1 MKRIPQFYFGS
12 VSFGVQLVVS
22 SAQYASQWQNVGAFD
37 ANQMHTASK
46 IRDLGTGE
54 TKLMKKPKIDS
65 KKDKIS
71 KSNPNS
77 DKEKKTGKGKGKDID
92 KEKKTGKGKD
102 IVDKNDDDYHTTG
115 KGMAE
120 KKGMMGN
127 GKEKSRAPIDVETTT
142 PSTTPTPA
150 AFTPSPMALIPT
162 VSPSTLTPIGD
173 ETKSPIVTSIPSPVA
188 LETDAPLVT
197 QVPTAVPV
205 VLVPSAPPI
214 LISPTNYEF
223 IGASNILVRYELL
236 NSTAGVTLN
245 QTTATIDLTCDYI
258 RNAAIIPLGA
268 LEFACIWFLPEFDE
282 NGLAFFPLDITY
294 TGTAAFP
301 TNETNI
307 TTEILDVS
315 MITALTPPM
324 VRNLTEILSME
335 LPTDNPFSQT
345 EEILAVV

>member
-1 MKRIPQFYFGS
+1 MTRILQFYFGY
-12 VSFGVQLVVS
+12 VSFGAMLVVS
-22 SAQYASQWQNVGAFD
+22 SAQYASQWQNQGTFD
-37 ANQMHTASK
+37 ASLLHTASK
-46 IRDLGTGE
+46 IRDLGIGE

-71 KSNPNS
+71 KSNS
-77 DKEKKTGKGKGKDID
+77 KDEKEKKKGKGKGN
-92 KEKKTGKGKD
+92 D
-102 IVDKNDDDYHTTG
+102 IVDKMDDDYDIKG
-115 KGMAE
+115 KGMAK
-120 KKGMMGN
+120 KKGMMGK

-150 AFTPSPMALIPT
+150 AFTPSPMALTPT
-162 VSPSTLTPIGD
+162 VSPSTLIPIGD
-173 ETKSPIVTSIPSPVA
+173 ESKNPVVTLIPSPVA
-188 LETDAPLVT
+188 LETEAPLVT
-197 QVPTAVPV
+197 TVPTATP
-205 VLVPSAPPI
+205 LDLLPSAQPI

-223 IGASNILVRYELL
+223 IGTSNVLVRYELL

-245 QTTATIDLTCDYI
+245 QTTATIDLTCDYL

-301 TNETNI
+301 TNGTNV

-315 MITALTPPM
+315 VITALTPPM
-324 VRNLTEILSME
+324 VGNLTEILNME
-335 LPTDNPFSQT
+335 LPLDNPFSQT
-345 EEILAVV
+345 EKILAVV